1 MFSCWKCMQAQMCP
15 TLCDPWTVHTL
26 PGSSVHGIL
35 RARILEWVAI
45 SSSRDLPNPGIKF
58 MSNALQ
64 ADSLPAEPSGS
75 HLNCWIMYHN
85 KDMPQFT
92 PSLVDTWV
100 ISKFLDCPVNIPLP
114 ASLNTYTSVS
124 PESVPRGEFT
134 VWTVPAE
141 VLSKRLPN
149 SLSTKSVPEDPWAPT
164 ATTTSVLMSN

>member
-1 MFSCWKCMQAQMCP
+1 MFNCWKCMHAQMCP

-45 SSSRDLPNPGIKF
+45 SSFRDLPNPGIKF

-75 HLNCWIMYHN
+75 HLNCWITYHN

-92 PSLVDTWV
+92 PSLVDTCFSR
-100 ISKFLDCPVNIPLP
+100 ISTLRGIH
-114 ASLNTYTSVS
+114 SLNS
-124 PESVPRGEFT
+124 
-134 VWTVPAE
+134 PAE

>member
-1 MFSCWKCMQAQMCP
+1 MHAQMCP

-35 RARILEWVAI
+35 WARILEWVAI
-45 SSSRDLPNPGIKF
+45 SSFRDLPNPGIKF

-75 HLNCWIMYHN
+75 HLNCWITYHN

-114 ASLNTYTSVS
+114 ASLNTYTCFSRIS
-124 PESVPRGEFT
+124 TLRGIHSLNS
-134 VWTVPAE
+134 PAE